1 MNYQIEPLQ
10 TEDWPQVRSIYV
22 ESISTGVSTFD
33 TKPPNWK
40 DWDSSRFYHPVIL
53 SHGMENIF
61 MAG

>member
-10 TEDWPQVRSIYV
+10 SEDWPQVRRFMRKALKL
-22 ESISTGVSTFD
+22 ELLPLTPNLQTGKTGIPVA
-33 TKPPNWK
+33 
-40 DWDSSRFYHPVIL
+40 YHPVVL

>member
-10 TEDWPQVRSIYV
+10 TENWPQVRALYMRKVSV
-22 ESISTGVSTFD
+22 PEFPPLTPNLQTGKTGIPVA
-33 TKPPNWK
+33 
-40 DWDSSRFYHPVIL
+40 YHPVVL